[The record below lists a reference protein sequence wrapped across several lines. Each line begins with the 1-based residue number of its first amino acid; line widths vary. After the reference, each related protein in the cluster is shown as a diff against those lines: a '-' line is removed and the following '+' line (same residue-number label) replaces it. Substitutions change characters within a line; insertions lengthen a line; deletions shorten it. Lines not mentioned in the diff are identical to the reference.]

1 MARPRRC
8 ICTFQRG
15 EQLMERMGSEISI
28 VPFIFSTIGFVV
40 WVAFNAWQRRQQVKL
55 LTDFNSRLLERIGS
69 VKDFSEF
76 LQTDGGAK
84 FMDRVT
90 AGGTPPDLRM
100 AILRAVQTGIVLAT
114 LGIGLLVLAWKFT
127 TSFPG
132 DSQVFTVV
140 GVIALSLG
148 VGFLLSGGASYRL
161 ATGLQ
166 RLSDG

>member
-1 MARPRRC
+1 MD
-8 ICTFQRG
+8 
-15 EQLMERMGSEISI
+15 RMGSEIII
-28 VPFIFSTIGFVV
+28 VPFIFSTIGFIV
-40 WVAFNAWQRRQQVKL
+40 WVLINGWQRRQQVRL

-90 AGGTPPDLRM
+90 ASGTPPDIRM
-100 AILRAVQTGIVLAT
+100 TILRAVQTGLVLLA
-114 LGIGLLVLAWKFT
+114 LGAGLLLLAWILRARW
-127 TSFPG
+127 PYG
-132 DSQVFTVV
+132 DADVFTIT

-161 ATGLQ
+161 ASSLQ
-166 RLSDG
+166 RRTDG

>member
-1 MARPRRC
+1 MYMAP
-8 ICTFQRG
+8 
-15 EQLMERMGSEISI
+15 EIII
-28 VPFIFSTIGFVV
+28 VPFIFSTFGFIV
-40 WVAFNAWQRRQQVKL
+40 WVLVNGWQRRLQVRL

>member
-1 MARPRRC
+1 M
-8 ICTFQRG
+8 QG
-15 EQLMERMGSEISI
+15 MGSEIII

-84 FMDRVT
+84 FIDRVT
-90 AGGTPPDLRM
+90 AGGTPPDVRM
-100 AILRAVQTGIVLAT
+100 TILRAVQTGLVLLS
-114 LGIGLLVLAWKFT
+114 LGVGLLLLAWMLRARYPFGE
-127 TSFPG
+127 FE
-132 DSQVFTVV
+132 VFTIT
-140 GVIALSLG
+140 GTIAVSLG

-161 ATGLQ
+161 ASGMQ
-166 RLSDG
+166 RRHDG

>member
-1 MARPRRC
+1 MD
-8 ICTFQRG
+8 
-15 EQLMERMGSEISI
+15 RMGSEVII

-40 WVAFNAWQRRQQVKL
+40 WVAMNGLERRQQVKA

-90 AGGTPPDLRM
+90 ATGTPTDVRM
-100 AILRAVQTGIVLAT
+100 TILRAVQTGLVLLA
-114 LGIGLLVLAWKFT
+114 LGTGLLFLSWILRAQYPF
-127 TSFPG
+127 G
-132 DSQVFTVV
+132 DSAIFTIT

-148 VGFLLSGGASYRL
+148 FGFLLSGTASYRL
-161 ATGLQ
+161 ASTLQ
-166 RLSDG
+166 RRNDG